1 MVDNLAVAIEALVP
15 TVKSH
20 VAAHLVRVC
29 AIVCIE
35 AARIGSKRSPS
46 PHQFVLDDKV
56 LC

>member
-35 AARIGSKRSPS
+35 AARIGSKRSPI